1 VEITVARMVAAAQLL
16 SDRLQKLPALA
27 WRQMPRRIHHAG
39 HLLVTQRKPSLWQR
53 PSLYSQ
59 PVGEAIEARRLASA
73 SV

>member
-39 HLLVTQRKPSLWQR
+39 HLLVT
-53 PSLYSQ
+53 
-59 PVGEAIEARRLASA
+59 
-73 SV
+73 